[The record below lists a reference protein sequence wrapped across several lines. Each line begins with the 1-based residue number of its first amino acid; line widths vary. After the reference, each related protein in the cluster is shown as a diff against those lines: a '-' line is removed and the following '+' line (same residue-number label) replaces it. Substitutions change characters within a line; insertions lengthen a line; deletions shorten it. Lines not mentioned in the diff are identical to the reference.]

1 MHLSFRGA
9 VRAVVGAMALLALG
23 SGTLSAHEFKAGDV
37 QIVHPWSRATPPNAR
52 VAAGYLTLKN
62 TGTEADRLVGVSS
75 DIGGKA
81 EIHQMLVGDDG
92 VMTMRPVT
100 DGVEV
105 PAGGEVELKP
115 GSFHIMF
122 LQLKHGVKEGESF
135 KGTLTFAKSGSVD
148 VEFDVQAMG
157 SDAGHEGHGG

>member
-1 MHLSFRGA
+1 MRISFRGVA
-9 VRAVVGAMALLALG
+9 GAAFAAMLAFG
-23 SGTLSAHEFKAGDV
+23 VTPLSAHEFKAGDI

-62 TGTEADRLVGVSS
+62 GGSEADRLLSVSS

-92 VMTMRPVT
+92 VMTMRPAT

-122 LQLKHGVKEGESF
+122 MELKQGVKEGEKF
-135 KGTLTFAKSGSVD
+135 KGSLTFEKSGTVD

>member
-1 MHLSFRGA
+1 MQVSFRGA
-9 VRAVVGAMALLALG
+9 MRAAIGAIALMAFG
-23 SGTLSAHEFKAGDV
+23 SGTLSAHDFKVGDI
-37 QIVHPWSRATPPNAR
+37 QIDHPWSRATPPNAR

-62 TGTEADRLVGVSS
+62 GGSEADRLIAVSS

-122 LQLKHGVKEGESF
+122 LQLKQGVKEGDSF
-135 KGTLTFAKSGSVD
+135 KGTLTFSKSGSVD